1 MAILLVQIDTLKE
14 NSARLELELAAM
26 KQRQEDVQQEQSKRL
41 EDANN
46 QCKDSLQLQLQAVE
60 SHRMASDKWHLDERT
75 YSNTIEHLQKQIA
88 DLQATISATPDIQDL
103 HNQISALANENQAMK
118 MHAAGALDRL
128 NTSTLDEHERGLV
141 KKVYDSTVESHKMEI
156 AEKNNE
162 ISRVRHVYNT
172 KISSIA
178 PSEIA
183 EFKSSKGLSKR

>member
-1 MAILLVQIDTLKE
+1 MAILLMQIDTLKE

-75 YSNTIEHLQKQIA
+75 YSNTIELLQKQIA

-118 MHAAGALDRL
+118 RHAAGALDRL